1 MARDIHGAIAERAR
15 KSLGLFTNRQ
25 LEALGVSR
33 QQRRTLLGK
42 GILIPVGGGVV
53 RHAAHPTSWEQRVL
67 AAVLAAGDGA
77 VASHLSAAALWRFD
91 GVALAGAP
99 IEVTV
104 SRGRCPRTVPGTVH
118 RSIDLCPADV
128 EPRQLIPRTTAARTL
143 VDIAPRLDP
152 SRLEAALDD
161 AERRGLTWRP
171 HLRWRIDE
179 LRRCGRPGVPALAH
193 LLDRTEGR
201 PLGDSWLEQAAIRHI
216 VGAGL
221 PVPRVQVRQ
230 RKAGGGI
237 ARVDLFW
244 DAAKL
249 AVELAGH
256 GTHSTRRQR
265 QSDAERAA
273 RLGLESWTVIGFT
286 YVDVVERPGYV
297 VGMIRPYLARAAH
310 AAPGADLVA
319 QQPLRRQEP

>member
-1 MARDIHGAIAERAR
+1 MARDVHGAIAERAP
-15 KSLGLFTNRQ
+15 KSLGLFTNDQ
-25 LEALGVSR
+25 LDALGVSR
-33 QQRRTLLGK
+33 QQRRTLLRK
-42 GILIPVGGGVV
+42 GVLIPLARGVV
-53 RHAAHPTSWEQRVL
+53 RHAAHPPSWPQRVL

-77 VASHLSAAALWRFD
+77 VASHLTAAALWRFD
-91 GVALAGAP
+91 GLAQPAAT

-104 SRGRCPRTVPGTVH
+104 ARRRCPRAVPGTVH
-118 RSIDLCPADV
+118 RSLDLDAADI

-143 VDIAPRLDP
+143 LDIAPRLGP
-152 SRLEAALDD
+152 SQLEAALDD
-161 AERRGLTWRP
+161 SERRGLTWRP

-179 LRRCGRPGVPALAH
+179 LRRCGRPGVPALAE

-221 PVPRVQVRQ
+221 PLPRVQVKQ

-237 ARVDLFW
+237 VRVDLFW
-244 DAAKL
+244 DAARL
-249 AVELAGH
+249 VVELAGH

-273 RLGLESWTVIGFT
+273 RLGLDDWQVIEFT
-286 YVDVVERPGYV
+286 YEDVVERPAYV
-297 VGMIRPYLARAAH
+297 VEMIRSYLRKTSAPL
-310 AAPGADLVA
+310 PGAVLVA
-319 QQPLRRQEP
+319 EQPLLRPER